1 MEKKSIYYFIQNVL
15 KSVPGTPYS
24 FQNSLVNGFNDV
36 SYLGLNRF
44 DLNISGYTGG
54 VSDDI
59 QINYKDKEL
68 HSKNLLDL
76 IQLTIDDPDYYNSL
90 LDFLYKTRLYSYMD
104 VFMPRVRNY
113 IESDEIDSESL
124 YNLGLNFAMESHD
137 YELVSLGILI
147 LGFFEND
154 FSSKI
159 LKVLGYHSIFTSYVI
174 EAYRYFRNTNDLV
187 FDLAKN
193 TLSFGKIISLLN
205 LSPITIEQMD
215 WLIEEG
221 GKDENF
227 PEICSAVVLSKPEL
241 NDYLTDYVDDEQY
254 IGSISHLFAYGVSN
268 DYFENGEWTKY
279 AFEIY
284 CKMAKEKSD
293 FITLMAFISIEN
305 NLRKKIDIN
314 PEISLVDGWDFG
326 RNFLMSRMCNDVIKN
341 KSWEKTVMNALV
353 KAEYSP
359 ELIVRA
365 LEKLNMLPEFKDF
378 KAVLDEYRFHPK
390 IGEFLLKKNPSIY
403 TRDALNYTKSEL
415 ENIFSEYMPDP
426 FGRISFS
433 SDEFENNWILHLLN
447 AMRHMNINDENFFL
461 NCLKSKKASI
471 RIAAAK
477 CLGNFVKGWSN
488 EVMPILEDLIRK
500 DSDGQV
506 RRELH
511 SLITSGK
518 SAVKMNK
525 TVDVSNININVSE
538 NDIPIF
544 EACIVGTF
552 YHDLTEAFE
561 QVKKGS
567 ILYLVKI
574 SQKSN
579 HIDIAVT
586 TENGYVIG
594 YIPNEDTDLILPLL
608 DSGNL
613 IYGVFSSKNLD
624 DKCPNI
630 TILMNEETYRNKGV
644 IPMSFNRL
652 NND

>member
-1 MEKKSIYYFIQNVL
+1 MDKKSIYYFIQNVL

-24 FQNSLVNGFNDV
+24 FQNSLVNGYNDV

-44 DLNISGYTGG
+44 DLNISGYTGV
-54 VSDDI
+54 VSENI
-59 QINYKDKEL
+59 QINYKEKEL
-68 HSKNLLDL
+68 NSKNLLDL
-76 IQLTIDDPDYYNSL
+76 IQLTIDDPNYKNGL
-90 LDFLYKTRLYSYMD
+90 VDFLYKTRLYSYMD
-104 VFMPRVRNY
+104 IFMPRVKSY
-113 IESDEIDSESL
+113 LDAEEIDSDAL
-124 YNLGLNFAMESHD
+124 YSLGLNFAMESHD

-159 LKVLGYHSIFTSYVI
+159 LKVLGYHSIFTSYTI
-174 EAYRYFRNTNDLV
+174 EAYKYFEDTNELI

-221 GKDENF
+221 GKDKNF
-227 PEICSAVVLSKPEL
+227 PEICSAIVLSKPEL
-241 NDYLTDYVDDEQY
+241 NDYFTDYVDDEQY
-254 IGSISHLFAYGVSN
+254 LDSISHLFAHGITN
-268 DYFENGEWTKY
+268 DYFENSEWTKY

-284 CKMAKEKSD
+284 CKMAKDRSD
-293 FITLMAFISIEN
+293 FVTLMSFISIEN

-326 RNFLMSRMCNDVIKN
+326 KNFLLSRICNDLIKSRN
-341 KSWEKTVMNALV
+341 WSKTVLDALEKV
-353 KAEYSP
+353 EYSP
-359 ELIVRA
+359 ELIIRA
-365 LEKLNMLPEFKDF
+365 LEKLNMLPDFSEFKNI
-378 KAVLDEYRFHPK
+378 LEEHRFHPK
-390 IGEFLLKKNPSIY
+390 IGAFLMKKNASVYI
-403 TRDALNYTKSEL
+403 RDVLNYTKSEL
-415 ENIFSEYMPDP
+415 KNIFAEYLPDP
-426 FGRISFS
+426 LGRISFS
-433 SDEFENNWILHLLN
+433 SDEFENNWILLLLD

-461 NCLKSKKASI
+461 NCLKAKKPSI

-477 CLGNFVKGWSN
+477 CLENFVKGWSN

-500 DSDGQV
+500 DPDGQV

-511 SLITSGK
+511 SLITKGNCT
-518 SAVKMNK
+518 VKMHK
-525 TVDVSNININVSE
+525 TVDVSDIKINVSE

-552 YHDLTEAFE
+552 HHDLTEAFD

-567 ILYLVKI
+567 VLYLTKI
-574 SQKSN
+574 KQKSN
-579 HIDIAVT
+579 HVDIAVT

-594 YIPNEDTDLILPLL
+594 YIPNEDTDLIFPLL

-613 IYGVFSSKNLD
+613 IYAVFSSENLD

-630 TILMNEETYRNKGV
+630 TILMNEEMYKAKGV

-652 NND
+652 NTD